1 MLSSLPVPVRRLRS
15 PGNGGKGKRRA
26 GAPRETPQTRP
37 VEPEAAIVCRQCRH
51 PVTRPQERIAM
62 AGSHRHSF
70 ANPTGLVFE
79 IGCFRQASG
88 CRLAGPA
95 SLEFSWFPGYRW
107 RIALCGG
114 CQVQL
119 GWRFESPA
127 QQSFSGLILERLLS
141 ADPSRG
147 TS

>member
-1 MLSSLPVPVRRLRS
+1 MRRLVPAPTRRLRA
-15 PGNGGKGKRRA
+15 PADGGKGGSDG

-37 VEPEAAIVCRQCRH
+37 ADPETAIVCGQCRH
-51 PVTRPQERIAM
+51 PVTRSQERIAV

-79 IGCFRQASG
+79 IGCFSQAPG
-88 CRLAGPA
+88 CRHAGPA
-95 SLEFSWFPGYRW
+95 SPEFSWFPGYRW

-119 GWRFESPA
+119 GWRFESPVH
-127 QQSFSGLILERLLS
+127 QGFSGLILERLLS
-141 ADPSRG
+141 ADL
-147 TS
+147 